1 MRRSLIALSLV
12 GLLMQATETGF
23 AQAAQGSEE
32 SVLVRKARAAVAKA
46 STTAKVTVV
55 LNDNT
60 KLKGFILNA
69 GDDCFTLVDSRTS
82 KSNCIKYAD
91 VLRVQRQRPPA
102 WRSWVAL
109 AAAVAV
115 PFIILAAAL
124 HSDY

>member
-1 MRRSLIALSLV
+1 MRSSFIALSLV
-12 GLLMQATETGF
+12 GFLMQATETGF

-32 SVLVRKARAAVAKA
+32 SVAVRKARAAVAKA

-69 GDDCFTLVDSRTS
+69 GDDCFTLVDAKTN
-82 KSNCIKYAD
+82 KSSCIKYAD
-91 VLRVQRQRPPA
+91 VLRVQRQRPPT

-109 AAAVAV
+109 AVGVAV